1 MLKHNL
7 RGFTRLSAIMVRPM
21 TCPICGKPVSPS
33 ADPAA
38 SLAPF
43 CSERCKQIDFFRWND
58 GRYAIVEPLDP
69 ARLVDAIPEDIDPEL
84 LPDE

>member
-1 MLKHNL
+1 
-7 RGFTRLSAIMVRPM
+7 MVTQM
-21 TCPICGKPVSPS
+21 TCPICGKPVAVA

-43 CSERCKQIDFFRWND
+43 CSKRCQQIDFFRWND
-58 GRYAIVEPLDP
+58 GRYAIVERLDP
-69 ARLVDAIPEDIDPEL
+69 ARLADSIPDDIDSEL